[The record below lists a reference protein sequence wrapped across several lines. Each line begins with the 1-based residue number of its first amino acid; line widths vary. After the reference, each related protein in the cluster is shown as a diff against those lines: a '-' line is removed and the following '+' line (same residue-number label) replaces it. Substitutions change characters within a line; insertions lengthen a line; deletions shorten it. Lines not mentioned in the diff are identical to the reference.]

1 MKAPAPPTEIGHAG
15 VRGAIASMAMT
26 GAREFMRSVGL
37 IGEEPP
43 RAILRQKARGV
54 LRTVPRR
61 KRRAVVELMHW
72 TYGAGGGAAFALL
85 PDGLR
90 RQPWAGPAY
99 GLALWLSFEA
109 ALAPALGLSQ
119 AKRPR
124 PIERAAFA
132 ADHLLYGYVLSE
144 MRRRPQ
150 EEAEPS

>member
-1 MKAPAPPTEIGHAG
+1 VNGAAPPSEVAHGG
-15 VRGAIASMAMT
+15 VRGAIASMAMS
-26 GAREFMRSVGL
+26 GMREFMRSAGL
-37 IGEEPP
+37 IEEEPP

-54 LRTVPRR
+54 LRMVPRGR
-61 KRRAVVELMHW
+61 RRAVIELVHW
-72 TYGAGGGAAFALL
+72 TYGAGGGVAFALL

-99 GLALWLSFEA
+99 GLVLWLGFEVGI
-109 ALAPALGLSQ
+109 APALGLSQ

-150 EEAEPS
+150 EAELG